1 MESVNLTSSTSV
13 NTFDGQLFFYYTL
26 SSLGIL
32 GNGFVCFV
40 MLRYRKVFNSTTNKL
55 IIHQSCLDL
64 IGSCVFL
71 VERFAHMGVVPDSFL
86 GRLYC
91 HVWWSEW
98 PQYGMFVAST
108 WNLVAISVERYL
120 AICRPVWYRNVFTPR
135 RLKLVM
141 MTAWM
146 MGWVEA
152 AHLLVVCFYDSEVL
166 GCNVSWF
173 SSEIQAVAGVLV
185 FLHELV
191 VPMSIMVLCYSLII
205 WKLRQRAQAHGRDN
219 NTSAQETFSKAN
231 RNVTQ
236 TVVLVTIFF
245 FICWSPTETNY
256 LLFNL
261 SVYQPVNLYE
271 DIFYRVTGG
280 IVVINL
286 CINPLIYCFTYERF
300 QKQLKE
306 MVGRRTR
313 RVEDTSNST

>member
-1 MESVNLTSSTSV
+1 M
-13 NTFDGQLFFYYTL
+13 

-98 PQYGMFVAST
+98 PQYAMFVAST

-135 RLKLVM
+135 RLKLVFLGV
-141 MTAWM
+141 WM
-146 MGWVEA
+146 MGWVQDS
-152 AHLLVVCFYDSEVL
+152 HLAMVTHYDSEIL
-166 GCNVSWF
+166 GCVLSWPSF
-173 SSEIQAVAGVLV
+173 EIRAVGGVLV
-185 FLHELV
+185 FLHEFVIPV
-191 VPMSIMVLCYSLII
+191 VIMVSSYSLII
-205 WKLRQRAQAHGRDN
+205 RKLRQRAQAHGRDN

-236 TVVLVTIFF
+236 TVVLLTISF
-245 FICWSPTETNY
+245 FICWGPVETIY

-261 SVYQPVNLYE
+261 GLYQPANLYE

-286 CINPLIYCFTYERF
+286 CISPFIYCFTYERF
-300 QKQLKE
+300 QKQVRE

-313 RVEDTSNST
+313 RVDDTSGSN

>member
-1 MESVNLTSSTSV
+1 M
-13 NTFDGQLFFYYTL
+13 G
-26 SSLGIL
+26 SLGIL

-55 IIHQSCLDL
+55 IIHQSCVDL

-71 VERFAHMGVVPDSFL
+71 VGRFAHMGVVPDSFL

-98 PQYGMFVAST
+98 PQYAMFVTST

-135 RLKLVM
+135 RLKLVFLGV
-141 MTAWM
+141 WM
-146 MGWVEA
+146 MGWVQDS
-152 AHLLVVCFYDSEVL
+152 HLAMVTHYDSKIL
-166 GCNVSWF
+166 GCDFSWP
-173 SSEIQAVAGVLV
+173 SSEIRAVGGVLV
-185 FLHELV
+185 FLHEFV
-191 VPMSIMVLCYSLII
+191 IPMVIMVSSYSLII
-205 WKLRQRAQAHGRDN
+205 RKLRQRAQAHGRDN

-236 TVVLVTIFF
+236 TVVLLTVSF
-245 FICWSPTETNY
+245 FICWGPTETNY
-256 LLFNL
+256 LLINL
-261 SVYQPVNLYE
+261 GLHQPVNIYE
-271 DIFYRVTGG
+271 DIYYRVTGG

-286 CINPLIYCFTYERF
+286 CISPFIYCFTYERF
-300 QKQLKE
+300 QKQVKE

-313 RVEDTSNST
+313 RVDDTSGSNLNGGSNST